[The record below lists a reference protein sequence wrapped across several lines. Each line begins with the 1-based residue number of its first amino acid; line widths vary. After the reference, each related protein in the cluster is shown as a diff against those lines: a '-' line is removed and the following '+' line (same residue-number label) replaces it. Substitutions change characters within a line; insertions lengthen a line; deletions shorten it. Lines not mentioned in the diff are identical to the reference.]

1 MNEIEIEMT
10 SQQRTTLVVSG
21 DPEIRADWARYFES
35 IGMRTLRCVGPQVQC
50 VLLDGARCPLHEE
63 ADLAVYDRATLTPE
77 LTLRLIRAGRT
88 LAIAFAADRLGAA
101 GHHEPHITSIAAKG
115 LDACVGLSG
124 EKLGR

>member
-1 MNEIEIEMT
+1 MT
-10 SQQRTTLVVSG
+10 SQQRTALIVSA
-21 DPEIRADWARYFES
+21 DPEIRADWVGYFES

-50 VLLDGARCPLHEE
+50 VLLDGVRCPLHEE

-77 LTLRLIRAGRT
+77 LTLKLIRAGRN
-88 LAIAFAADRLGAA
+88 LAIAFADDRIDAA
-101 GHHEPHITSIAAKG
+101 GHHEPHITSIASQG